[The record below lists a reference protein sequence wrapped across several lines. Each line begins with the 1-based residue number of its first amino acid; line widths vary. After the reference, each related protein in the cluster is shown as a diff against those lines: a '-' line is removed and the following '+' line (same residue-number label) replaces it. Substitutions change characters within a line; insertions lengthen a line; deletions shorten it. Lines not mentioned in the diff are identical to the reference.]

1 LDAFATLNQDT
12 TWMEDEIDMLAVFEK
27 FVTIEGSYSLAQ
39 DHIADMS
46 EGSSFV
52 QSLSNKEYNMACL
65 PRFDPPSIAT
75 KWPTFQPVVSR
86 VLQPSFS
93 FDEVFSAIKDES
105 LHDPIVE
112 YIHAICYS
120 YDHYFHFRDSIP
132 ETLNEREGF
141 ADTTWSII
149 RGALKLAHVSSRF
162 LEVPVIGVE
171 VRKNANK
178 NLLEETKEQAH
189 QADGVG
195 YLASERSQIY
205 LAESSVLHLPDTR
218 KRILDE
224 IKVKRDMRDTL
235 IAQLA
240 EFSRESLPPTG
251 FSVFGSTSFGP
262 HTKFY
267 QMDIAGVF
275 RVYQMGSMLIPLAKE
290 GFASK
295 LRRSITTALGFALR
309 IGDERDRRLMAEDLS
324 ELDKQGLQRACS
336 QISQTSRTP
345 TGGRNQK
352 KKQ

>member
-1 LDAFATLNQDT
+1 
-12 TWMEDEIDMLAVFEK
+12 MEDEIDMLSVFER
-27 FVTIEGSYSLAQ
+27 FAAIEGSYSLVQ
-39 DHIADMS
+39 DHIADMT

-52 QSLSNKEYNMACL
+52 RSLSNEEYSMACL
-65 PRFDPPSIAT
+65 PTFGAPSIAT
-75 KWPTFQPVVSR
+75 KWPTFQPVVHR
-86 VLQPSFS
+86 VLRSSFS

-105 LHDPIVE
+105 FRDPFVE

-120 YDHYFHFRDSIP
+120 YDHYFHFRDTIP

-149 RGALKLAHVSSRF
+149 RGALKLANVSSRF
-162 LEVPVIGVE
+162 LEVPVVGVE

-178 NLLEETKEQAH
+178 NLLEEIKEQAH

-195 YLASERSQIY
+195 YLDSERSQIY

-240 EFSRESLPPTG
+240 EFSRESLPPRG

-275 RVYQMGSMLIPLAKE
+275 RVYQVGSMLIPLTKE

-295 LRRSITTALGFALR
+295 LRRCITTALRFALR

-324 ELDKQGLQRACS
+324 ELDKQRLQRACS
-336 QISQTSRTP
+336 QVSQTSKTP